1 MEFCWQ
7 FAQVVM
13 EKVKFLI
20 PSFCIAFAS
29 AFARTILLPHTR
41 GFAANFAYVVG
52 ATLFGVLVGYVSIGL
67 VSDSYHNLLI
77 SVSAAS
83 SREFL
88 ELIIK
93 FIKRLKPSE
102 LLSKLTQK

>member
-1 MEFCWQ
+1 MEFVWQ

-13 EKVKFLI
+13 EKIKFIL
-20 PSFCIAFAS
+20 PSLLLAFSS

-41 GFAANFAYVVG
+41 GFLSNFAYVVG
-52 ATLFGVLVGYVSIGL
+52 ATVFGVLVGFVSIGI
-67 VSDSYHNLLI
+67 VPDSYHNLLI

-88 ELIIK
+88 ELVIK
-93 FIKRLKPSE
+93 FVKRFKPE
-102 LLSKLTQK
+102 NLSKLTQK